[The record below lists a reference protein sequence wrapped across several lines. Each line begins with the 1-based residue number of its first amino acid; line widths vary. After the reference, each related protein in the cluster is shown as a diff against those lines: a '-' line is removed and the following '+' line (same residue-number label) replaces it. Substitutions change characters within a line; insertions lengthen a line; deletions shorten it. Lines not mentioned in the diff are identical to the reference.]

1 MLLLDIMTNEYFKT
15 VREDPWHFLNW
26 KVYELSIQEG
36 QGVAKNDV
44 IQISTATSDLKTSFI
59 RVRENLRDSRMP
71 RRREYFLH
79 ETIRY
84 VWGILFDNLHLSR

>member
-1 MLLLDIMTNEYFKT
+1 MMSFKFQQQ
-15 VREDPWHFLNW
+15 PL
-26 KVYELSIQEG
+26 I
-36 QGVAKNDV
+36 
-44 IQISTATSDLKTSFI
+44 LKTSFI

-84 VWGILFDNLHLSR
+84 VWGILFDNLHLSC